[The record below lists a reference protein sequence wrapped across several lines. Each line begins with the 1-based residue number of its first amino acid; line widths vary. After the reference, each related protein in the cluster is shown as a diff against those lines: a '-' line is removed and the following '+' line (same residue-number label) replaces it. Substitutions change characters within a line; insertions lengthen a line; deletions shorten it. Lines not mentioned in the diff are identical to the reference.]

1 MTIQYESVCFNL
13 FLMVPLWC
21 RTSRRKSFYKKV
33 FWEISQKNSLENTC
47 AGVFFDKITRCRS
60 ATFISNETPA
70 QVFFVNF
77 AKFVRT
83 PFLQNT
89 TGRLLLI
96 IAVSIVV
103 KGHYDAEIKTP
114 IWLGNA
120 SYQKGQSRRKN
131 NFNSCFRRRSLE
143 QNQVRLS
150 AVHTEAVVRMCSL
163 KKVFLEILQNSQ
175 ENNCATDSLLIKLQ
189 AWGKPLTL

>member
-1 MTIQYESVCFNL
+1 MIKLHAVDLQLL
-13 FLMVPLWC
+13 F
-21 RTSRRKSFYKKV
+21 
-33 FWEISQKNSLENTC
+33 Q
-47 AGVFFDKITRCRS
+47 TRLQHK
-60 ATFISNETPA
+60 F
-70 QVFFVNF
+70 FFVNF

-103 KGHYDAEIKTP
+103 KGHYDAEIKIP
-114 IWLGNA
+114 ISLRNE

-131 NFNSCFRRRSLE
+131 NFDSCFRRRSLE

-150 AVHTEAVVRMCSL
+150 AVHTEAVIRMCSL

-189 AWGKPLTL
+189 A